1 MAQTAEVEETSSFD
15 DLDSEMLANLR
26 EIQARNAEP
35 EEVAPV
41 VEETREEPVEP
52 KQERPRAPDGKFVK
66 ESAAPAE
73 TPDTP
78 ENAEGQTEPV
88 AAEPALNVDLNRA
101 PSSWKPAAKAAWA
114 NLPPE
119 IRAEVHRREAD
130 FHNTTLKGPLKEN
143 ADFGQTIKQVI
154 EPYRAMIEAE
164 GGTPDRAVAD
174 LLRTAALFRTGS
186 QQAKLQGLLQLDKQF
201 NVGLQQYIQQQTQ
214 AQPDGQPAQSQFADP
229 RVDQIMQSL
238 HAIERERQAEQQ
250 RQAQMQE
257 RATTEAVNN
266 FITAKDDKGAPLYPF
281 VDNVIDEMNLLVA
294 EHRRRNPAADHGQIL
309 KQAYEQAVWANPETR
324 AVLIAQQQAK
334 ASQPEANLRKVEQAK
349 RASAGNVPK
358 RGSLP
363 ASAPPLSMDDT
374 IRETAKA
381 LGMF

>member
-1 MAQTAEVEETSSFD
+1 MAQTAEDVIDDKSLDVSIDDDIRET
-15 DLDSEMLANLR
+15 LR
-26 EIQARNAEP
+26 NIQARSTEPEAETP
-35 EEVAPV
+35 TEEVA
-41 VEETREEPVEP
+41 EEPAEP
-52 KQERPRAPDGKFVK
+52 KTERARAPDGKFAK

-73 TPDTP
+73 APDTP
-78 ENAEGQTEPV
+78 AQPEGQTEP
-88 AAEPALNVDLNRA
+88 AEPALNVDLNRA

-143 ADFGQTIKQVI
+143 ADFGQSIKQVI

-186 QQAKLQGLLQLDKQF
+186 PQAKLQGLLQLDQQF
-201 NVGLQQYIQQQTQ
+201 NVGLRQYMQQQL
-214 AQPDGQPAQSQFADP
+214 AQPTEGQTQPQQFSDP
-229 RVDQIMQSL
+229 RVDQMMQSL
-238 HAIERERQAEQQ
+238 QAIERERQAEQQ
-250 RQAQMQE
+250 RQAQAQE
-257 RATTEAVNN
+257 RATNDAVNS
-266 FITAKDDKGAPLYPF
+266 FISAKDDKGAPLYPF

-294 EHRRRNPAADHGQIL
+294 EHRRRNPGADHGQIL

-324 AVLIAQQQAK
+324 SVLIAQQQAK

-349 RASAGNVPK
+349 RATAGYVPK
-358 RGSLP
+358 RGALP

>member
-1 MAQTAEVEETSSFD
+1 MAQTAEVEVMDDKSLDLSMDDDIRET
-15 DLDSEMLANLR
+15 LR
-26 EIQARNAEP
+26 NIQSRSAEP
-35 EEVAPV
+35 EAEAPV
-41 VEETREEPVEP
+41 EEAASEPEAP
-52 KQERPRAPDGKFVK
+52 KVDRARAPDGKFAK

-73 TPDTP
+73 APDTP
-78 ENAEGQTEPV
+78 NPEEGQTEPV
-88 AAEPALNVDLNRA
+88 EPALNVDLNRA

-114 NLPPE
+114 ALPPE

-143 ADFGQTIKQVI
+143 ADFGQSIKQVM

-186 QQAKLQGLLQLDKQF
+186 PQAKLQGLLQLDRQF

-214 AQPDGQPAQSQFADP
+214 PEGQSPQQFADP
-229 RVDQIMQSL
+229 RVDQMMQSL
-238 HAIERERQAEQQ
+238 QAIERERQAEQQ
-250 RQAQMQE
+250 RQSQIQE
-257 RATTEAVNN
+257 RATTDAVNN

-309 KQAYEQAVWANPETR
+309 KEAYEQAVWANPETR
-324 AVLIAQQQAK
+324 SVLIAQQQAK
-334 ASQPEANLRKVEQAK
+334 ASQHEANLRKVEQAK

>member
-1 MAQTAEVEETSSFD
+1 MALTAEGEEGRS
-15 DLDSEMLANLR
+15 LDEQLDADILANLR
-26 EIQARNAEP
+26 DIQARNSEP
-35 EEVAPV
+35 EEAAPV
-41 VEETREEPVEP
+41 EEATEEPAEP
-52 KQERPRAPDGKFVK
+52 KQDRARAPDGKFVK

-73 TPDTP
+73 APDTP
-78 ENAEGQTEPV
+78 AQPEGQTEPA

-143 ADFGQTIKQVI
+143 ADFGQSIKQVI

-186 QQAKLQGLLQLDKQF
+186 PQAKLQGLLQLDQQF
-201 NVGLQQYIQQQTQ
+201 NVGLRQYMQQQFAQPAEGQ
-214 AQPDGQPAQSQFADP
+214 AQPQTFSDP
-229 RVDQIMQSL
+229 RVDQMMQSL
-238 HAIERERQAEQQ
+238 QAIERERQAEQQ
-250 RQAQMQE
+250 RQAQAQE
-257 RATTEAVNN
+257 RATNDAVNS
-266 FITAKDDKGAPLYPF
+266 FISAKDDKGAPLYPF

-294 EHRRRNPAADHGQIL
+294 EHRRRNPGADHGQIL

-324 AVLIAQQQAK
+324 SVLIAQQQAK

-349 RASAGNVPK
+349 RATAGYVPK
-358 RGSLP
+358 RGALP